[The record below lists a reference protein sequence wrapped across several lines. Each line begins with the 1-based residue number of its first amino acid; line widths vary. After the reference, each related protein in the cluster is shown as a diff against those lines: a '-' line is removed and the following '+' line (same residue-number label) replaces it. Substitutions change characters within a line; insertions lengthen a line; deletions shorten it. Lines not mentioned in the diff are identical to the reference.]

1 VRYVVTGAA
10 GFIGSH
16 LAEALLAAGH
26 EVVGVD
32 CFTDYYDP
40 AVKERNAS
48 GFDVHRLDLARDEL
62 SFIGLDGVFHL
73 AGQPGVRSFGDVFPL
88 YVERNVLASQR
99 VFEAAAAAGTRVVFA
114 SSSSIYGEAECYPT
128 PEETPPQPLSP
139 YGITKLACEHLAR
152 ASGRS
157 LGLDAVV
164 LRYFNAYGPRQRPDM
179 AFPRVVDA
187 LVEGRPFTLFGDGE
201 QSRSFTYVGDVVA
214 ASTLA
219 MERAESGTV
228 YNVGGGQEATM
239 NESIAMLESIAGRSL
254 DVRREEA
261 VAGDQRRTK
270 ADTTRIRNDLGW
282 QPITSLEEGLRAQ
295 WEWASPADR

>member
-1 VRYVVTGAA
+1 MRYVVTGAA

-16 LAEALLAAGH
+16 LAEALQSAGH
-26 EVVGVD
+26 TVLGID

-48 GFDVHRLDLARDEL
+48 GLDVRRLDLARDEL
-62 SFIGLDGVFHL
+62 DFTDWDGVFHL

-99 VFEAAAAAGTRVVFA
+99 VFEAAALAGARVVFA
-114 SSSSIYGEAECYPT
+114 SSSSVYGEAEQYPT
-128 PEETPPQPLSP
+128 PEETPPRPLSP

-157 LGLDAVV
+157 FGLDAVV

-187 LVEGRPFTLFGDGE
+187 LIEGRPFTLYGDGE

-214 ASTLA
+214 ASMLA
-219 MERAESGTV
+219 MEHAAIRHD
-228 YNVGGGQEATM
+228 
-239 NESIAMLESIAGRSL
+239 L
-254 DVRREEA
+254 
-261 VAGDQRRTK
+261 QRRWRPGG
-270 ADTTRIRNDLGW
+270 DDERD
-282 QPITSLEEGLRAQ
+282 
-295 WEWASPADR
+295 DRDARDHRRTAA